1 MIAQLQEKSWSKLL
15 TFVLS
20 SKQECAEY
28 GTDRYKKAW
37 ADRSLAE
44 RPKMGG
50 LQMHWLDDF
59 IRLGGEIELAPRECQ
74 TVGGTQRPQVDGRQC
89 LRATRSTTEMVFRA
103 LSDPP

>member
-1 MIAQLQEKSWSKLL
+1 
-15 TFVLS
+15 
-20 SKQECAEY
+20 
-28 GTDRYKKAW
+28 
-37 ADRSLAE
+37 
-44 RPKMGG
+44 
-50 LQMHWLDDF
+50 MHWLDDF